1 MNPLTKNSEIAHMI
15 WERYINE
22 DSVAIDMTCGN
33 GNDTLYL
40 AERCRFVYGIDI
52 QEEAIHNTDMLL
64 KKNGFNNYELI
75 QCDHKDI
82 GDYINEKA
90 DLIVYNLGY
99 LPKGNKNITTTSDS
113 TIASLESAL
122 ELININ
128 GLVSIMIYWGHP
140 QGKTEREAVLEY
152 VSELDGSVYHV
163 AYLSYPNQKNTPP
176 ELVLITRK
184 K

>member
-1 MNPLTKNSEIAHMI
+1 MNPLTKNSETVRMI
-15 WERYINE
+15 WDRYINE

-64 KKNGFNNYELI
+64 KKNGFANCELI

-82 GDYINEKA
+82 RDYINEKA

-99 LPKGNKNITTTSDS
+99 LPKGNKEITTTADS
-113 TIASLESAL
+113 TITSLEHAL
-122 ELININ
+122 ELLKVN
-128 GLVSIMIYWGHP
+128 GLISIMIYWGHP
-140 QGKTEREAVLEY
+140 QGKAEREAVLGFAEG
-152 VSELDGSVYHV
+152 LDGSVYHA

-176 ELVLITRK
+176 ELLLITRK

>member
-1 MNPLTKNSEIAHMI
+1 MNPLTKNSETAHMI

-52 QEEAIHNTDMLL
+52 QEEAIYNTDMLL
-64 KKNGFNNYELI
+64 KKNGLNNCKLI

-82 GDYINEKA
+82 RDHINEKA

-99 LPKGNKNITTTSDS
+99 LPKGNKEITTTADS
-113 TIASLESAL
+113 TVTSLEHAL
-122 ELININ
+122 ELLKVN
-128 GLVSIMIYWGHP
+128 GIISIMIYWGHP
-140 QGKTEREAVLEY
+140 QGKAEREAVLGFAEG
-152 VSELDGSVYHV
+152 LDGSVYHV

-176 ELVLITRK
+176 ELLLITRK

>member
-1 MNPLTKNSEIAHMI
+1 MNPLTKNSETAHMI

-52 QEEAIHNTDMLL
+52 QEEAIYNTDMLL
-64 KKNGFNNYELI
+64 KKNGFNNCKLI

-82 GDYINEKA
+82 RDYINEKA

-99 LPKGNKNITTTSDS
+99 LPKGNKEITTTADS
-113 TIASLESAL
+113 TVTSLEHAL
-122 ELININ
+122 ELLKVN
-128 GLVSIMIYWGHP
+128 GLISIMIYWGHP
-140 QGKTEREAVLEY
+140 QGKAEREAVLGFAEG
-152 VSELDGSVYHV
+152 LDGSVYHV

-176 ELVLITRK
+176 ELLLITRK

>member
-1 MNPLTKNSEIAHMI
+1 MNPLTKNSETVHMI
-15 WERYINE
+15 WDRYINE

-40 AERCRFVYGIDI
+40 AEKCRFVYGIDI
-52 QEEAIHNTDMLL
+52 QEEAIHNTYTLL

-82 GDYINEKA
+82 REHINEKA

-99 LPKGNKNITTTSDS
+99 LPKGNKDITTTSDS

-140 QGKTEREAVLEY
+140 QGKTER
-152 VSELDGSVYHV
+152 SCIGIC
-163 AYLSYPNQKNTPP
+163 Q
-176 ELVLITRK
+176 
-184 K
+184 

>member
-1 MNPLTKNSEIAHMI
+1 MNPLTKNSETARMI

-52 QEEAIHNTDMLL
+52 QEEAINNTDMLL
-64 KKNGFNNYELI
+64 KKDGLDNYELI
-75 QCDHKDI
+75 KCDHKDI
-82 GDYINEKA
+82 RDYINEKA

-99 LPKGNKNITTTSDS
+99 LPKGNKDITTTADS
-113 TIASLESAL
+113 TVTSLEHAL
-122 ELININ
+122 ELLKVN
-128 GLVSIMIYWGHP
+128 GLISIMIYWGHP
-140 QGKTEREAVLEY
+140 QGKTEREAVLGFIEK
-152 VSELDGSVYHV
+152 LDGSVYHV

-176 ELVLITRK
+176 ELLLITRK

>member
-1 MNPLTKNSEIAHMI
+1 MNPLTKNSETAHMI

-40 AERCRFVYGIDI
+40 AERCRFVYCIDI
-52 QEEAIHNTDMLL
+52 QEEAIHNTDVLL
-64 KKNGFNNYELI
+64 KKNGLDNCELI

-82 GDYINEKA
+82 RDHISEKA

-99 LPKGNKNITTTSDS
+99 LPKGNKEITTTADS
-113 TIASLESAL
+113 TVKSLECAL
-122 ELININ
+122 ELLKVN
-128 GLVSIMIYWGHP
+128 GLISIMIYWGHS
-140 QGKTEREAVLEY
+140 QGKTEREEILKY
-152 VSELDGSVYHV
+152 VSELDGSIYHV